1 MRAALTLLLMLGG
14 CGPGHELGQPEP
26 EPRERRVRTEGAEQP
41 EAPRPSGRPPVAAP
55 ESAASRAGAAVRPPL
70 ATRHLRLVGELWGA
84 YLIVEDEDSIRL
96 TLRDYLKN
104 KGYEVVV
111 ASDGVG
117 AIKQLL
123 DNPVGVIVSDYRMDI
138 LGGDYW
144 IRFLKEYCTDKKII
158 ITSGFLKPEFPIPFP
173 VLYKPFD
180 YSELET
186 MVAAAL
192 AELQ

>member
-1 MRAALTLLLMLGG
+1 M
-14 CGPGHELGQPEP
+14 
-26 EPRERRVRTEGAEQP
+26 EQN
-41 EAPRPSGRPPVAAP
+41 EQTCV
-55 ESAASRAGAAVRPPL
+55 
-70 ATRHLRLVGELWGA
+70 
-84 YLIVEDEDSIRL
+84 LIVEDEDSIRL

-104 KGYEVVV
+104 KGYEVIV

-123 DNPVGVIVSDYRMDI
+123 DNRVGVIVSDYRMDI

-180 YSELET
+180 YSELESV
-186 MVAAAL
+186 VAAAL
-192 AELQ
+192 KELE

>member
-1 MRAALTLLLMLGG
+1 MNDSDPT
-14 CGPGHELGQPEP
+14 C
-26 EPRERRVRTEGAEQP
+26 V
-41 EAPRPSGRPPVAAP
+41 
-55 ESAASRAGAAVRPPL
+55 
-70 ATRHLRLVGELWGA
+70 
-84 YLIVEDEDSIRL
+84 LIVEDEDSIRL

-104 KGYEVVV
+104 KGYPVVV

-123 DNPVGVIVSDYRMDI
+123 DHAVEVIVSDYRMDI

-144 IRFLKEYCTDKKII
+144 IRFLKEYCMDKKVI

-180 YSELET
+180 YSELERL
-186 MVAAAL
+186 VAAAL
-192 AELQ
+192 GRDGADGVGNP

>member
-1 MRAALTLLLMLGG
+1 M
-14 CGPGHELGQPEP
+14 EQN
-26 EPRERRVRTEGAEQP
+26 ERNCI
-41 EAPRPSGRPPVAAP
+41 
-55 ESAASRAGAAVRPPL
+55 
-70 ATRHLRLVGELWGA
+70 
-84 YLIVEDEDSIRL
+84 LIVEDEDSIRL

-123 DNPVGVIVSDYRMDI
+123 DNRVGVIVSDYRMDI

-144 IRFLKEYCTDKKII
+144 IRFLREYCTDKKII
-158 ITSGFLKPEFPIPFP
+158 ITSGFLKPEFPITFP

-180 YSELET
+180 YSELER
-186 MVAAAL
+186 MVATAL
-192 AELQ
+192 AELEQGDARQGDV